1 MADKPLRFS
10 VKESQTLTAFF
21 ALHFKGKSRSDIKS
35 LLAHKQ
41 LLVND
46 QPVSRLEHPLTE
58 GDIVIIRKDKPE
70 FTLEHPKARIVFED
84 GHLVVIEK
92 VEGLLSVA
100 TDGRK
105 DETTAFSILSEYLR
119 LKNQHPFIVH
129 RIDRETSGL
138 LMFAKNREMQLALQ
152 DNWHEIVSERTY
164 IAVVEGVPEK
174 EADTITSYLH
184 ENRALQ
190 IYSSQKARDGRQK
203 AVTRYRVICKN
214 ERYAMLRV
222 ELETGKKNQIRVHL
236 QEIGHPIVGD
246 KKYGATSSPIGR
258 MGLHAQVLEFVHPAT
273 KETLRFETPIPWKFR
288 QMIERR
294 NE

>member
-1 MADKPLRFS
+1 MPDKPIHFS
-10 VKESQTLTAFF
+10 VKEPQTLTAFF
-21 ALHFKGKSRSDIKS
+21 GIHFSGKSRTDLKS
-35 LLAHKQ
+35 MLARKQ
-41 LLVND
+41 VWVND
-46 QPVSRLEHPLTE
+46 KPALRLDHPLAADDT
-58 GDIVIIRKDKPE
+58 VTIRKDKPE

-138 LMFAKNREMQLALQ
+138 LMFAKSREMQLALQ
-152 DNWHEIVSERTY
+152 ENWHEIVSERTY

-190 IYSSQKARDGRQK
+190 IYSSQKPRDGRQK
-203 AVTRYRVICKN
+203 AVTHYRVICKN
-214 ERYAMLRV
+214 AQYAMLKV

-258 MGLHAQVLEFVHPAT
+258 MGLHAQVLEFIHPAT
-273 KETLRFETPIPWKFR
+273 QETLRFETPIPWKFKALF
-288 QMIERR
+288 EKRR
-294 NE
+294 